1 MQLENID
8 RIDFNLQVSHLKNV
22 SGSYEQEY
30 PFLIKVLGESAV
42 TLTVKMASDKEEI
55 ETVFEP
61 GWNVEIVKSVSNIP
75 DGTSIQIGY

>member
-30 PFLIKVLGESAV
+30 PFLIKVLGENAV
-42 TLTVKMASDKEEI
+42 TLTVKMASDNEEI

-75 DGTSIQIGY
+75 AGTSIQIGY

>member
-22 SGSYEQEY
+22 SGSFEQEY
-30 PFLIKVLGESAV
+30 PFLIKVLGENAV
-42 TLTVKMASDKEEI
+42 TLSVKMASDNEEI

-75 DGTSIQIGY
+75 AETSIQIGY

>member
-22 SGSYEQEY
+22 SGSFEQEY

-42 TLTVKMASDKEEI
+42 TLTVKMASDN
-55 ETVFEP
+55 P
-61 GWNVEIVKSVSNIP
+61 C
-75 DGTSIQIGY
+75 

>member
-42 TLTVKMASDKEEI
+42 TLTVKMASDNEEI

>member
-22 SGSYEQEY
+22 SGSFEQEY

-42 TLTVKMASDKEEI
+42 TLTVKMASDNEEI

>member
-8 RIDFNLQVSHLKNV
+8 RIDFNLQVSHLKNI
-22 SGSYEQEY
+22 SGSFEQEY

-42 TLTVKMASDKEEI
+42 TLTVKMASDNEEI

>member
-30 PFLIKVLGESAV
+30 PFLIKVLGENAV

>member
-22 SGSYEQEY
+22 SGSFEQEY

>member
-42 TLTVKMASDKEEI
+42 TLTVKMASDNEYI

>member
-8 RIDFNLQVSHLKNV
+8 RIDFNHQDSNIKNV
-22 SGSYEQEY
+22 SGSYEQKY
-30 PFLIKVLGESAV
+30 HPSIKVLTENAV
-42 TLTVKMASDKEEI
+42 TLTVKMASDNEEI

-75 DGTSIQIGY
+75 AETSIQIGY